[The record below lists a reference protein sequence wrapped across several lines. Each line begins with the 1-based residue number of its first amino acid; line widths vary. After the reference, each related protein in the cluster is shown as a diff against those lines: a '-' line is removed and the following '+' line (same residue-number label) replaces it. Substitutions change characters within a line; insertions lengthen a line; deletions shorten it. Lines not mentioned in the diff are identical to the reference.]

1 MKIFGFAVYTLTMDH
16 HLIWDSTNVF
26 IKIFVYLV
34 FKKYDD
40 YANITQTIFSEFY
53 SCGRN

>member
-1 MKIFGFAVYTLTMDH
+1 MKIFFFFFYTLTMDH
-16 HLIWDSTNVF
+16 HLILDSTNVF

-34 FKKYDD
+34 FKKYD

-53 SCGRN
+53 SRGRN

>member
-16 HLIWDSTNVF
+16 HLILDSTNVF

-34 FKKYDD
+34 FKKYD

-53 SCGRN
+53 SRGRN